1 MLSLYTAEI
10 KEYLKCDDVVD
21 FDKPEV
27 KALADKLFAEAEGGT
42 DFVRRAYEYVRDTFP
57 HSADINA
64 DEIAV
69 SASDVLKT
77 GHGICH
83 AKAHLLAA
91 ILRSRGVPT
100 GFCYQK
106 LILDDDA
113 APVYIS
119 HGLNGVYLREYDK
132 WIRLDA
138 RGNRSDV
145 DAQFSVDE
153 EKLAFPVRAEKGEED
168 DLTVYADP
176 KDFVIK
182 SLRES
187 KTRTELWINLP
198 AATSI
203 DSTRRGFEESFSVG
217 TFYNRQTQDAEHL
230 DEILSFV
237 HFKKGMKIL
246 DLGTGSG
253 YLAFRIA
260 KDNPGCIVTGLDI
273 VSATLEA
280 NTKRAQEEGDGG
292 THEAV
297 LRDYGVPERIAE
309 GRSESSGA
317 KRAEIG
323 QRMGRAFKA
332 ERESGGHGTGHSTA
346 EEVACRS
353 QRGGSGGAAAERIAC
368 PGETGYDHEQGA
380 YQGRRREA
388 GRHERGKADKGDGK
402 AGDLTSIGVEALIDA
417 PADHAELDG
426 DVQDERAGGRGDA
439 HIGQR
444 EGQHVHEEAHAA
456 SP

>member
-1 MLSLYTAEI
+1 MYTAEI

-91 ILRSRGVPT
+91 ILRSQGVPT

-106 LILDDDA
+106 LILGDDA

-182 SLRES
+182 SMRES

-237 HFKKGMKIL
+237 RFEKGMKIL

-280 NTKRAQEEGDGG
+280 NTKRAQEEGVNNLSFVSYDGISFPFEDG
-292 THEAV
+292 MFDVVVTRYSLHHF
-297 LRDYGVPERIAE
+297 PEIE
-309 GRSESSGA
+309 
-317 KRAEIG
+317 
-323 QRMGRAFKA
+323 
-332 ERESGGHGTGHSTA
+332 
-346 EEVACRS
+346 
-353 QRGGSGGAAAERIAC
+353 
-368 PGETGYDHEQGA
+368 
-380 YQGRRREA
+380 
-388 GRHERGKADKGDGK
+388 
-402 AGDLTSIGVEALIDA
+402 TSIGEVSRVLKC
-417 PADHAELDG
+417 
-426 DVQDERAGGRGDA
+426 GGRFFISDPRPNDCDKDRFVDDYMRLKKDG
-439 HIGQR
+439 HIKFYTKDEWTDICSRHNLNIIDCFDGSIR
-444 EGQHVHEEAHAA
+444 FPKKKDTALGYEEVLEKHDKAVIE
-456 SP
+456 SYDLVETDTELYITERVNNFLFRGCIK